1 MEKIKISTE
10 FIKLDQLL
18 KFSGIIGNG
27 SDAKILI
34 LDGQVIVNG
43 EIATQRG
50 KKIRP
55 GDIVQV
61 GEQVLNV
68 CWTDLSFW
76 F

>member
-1 MEKIKISTE
+1 MDIKISTE

-34 LDGQVIVNG
+34 LNEQVSVNG
-43 EIATQRG
+43 EIATHRG

-61 GEQVLNV
+61 GDQILNV
-68 CWTDLSFW
+68 C
-76 F
+76 

>member
-1 MEKIKISTE
+1 MDIKISTE

-27 SDAKILI
+27 SDAKFLI
-34 LDGQVIVNG
+34 SDEQVSVNG

-55 GDIVQV
+55 GDVVQV
-61 GEQVLNV
+61 GDQILNV
-68 CWTDLSFW
+68 C
-76 F
+76 

>member
-1 MEKIKISTE
+1 MDIKISTE

-18 KFSGIIGNG
+18 KFSGIVGNG

-34 LDGQVIVNG
+34 LEEEVSVNG
-43 EIATQRG
+43 EISTQRG

-61 GEQVLNV
+61 GDQIINV
-68 CWTDLSFW
+68 C
-76 F
+76 

>member
-1 MEKIKISTE
+1 MNIKISTE

-34 LDGQVIVNG
+34 LNEQVSVNG

-61 GEQVLNV
+61 GDQILNV
-68 CWTDLSFW
+68 CWAGLSF
-76 F
+76 

>member
-1 MEKIKISTE
+1 MDIKIITE

-18 KFSGIIGNG
+18 KFAGIVGNG

-34 LDGQVIVNG
+34 FEEEVKVNG

-61 GEQVLNV
+61 GDQIINV
-68 CWTDLSFW
+68 C
-76 F
+76 